1 MSRPTVVAVL
11 RALRGQGLEDAQE
24 SDHVWMADCPVC
36 RPLSD
41 GLLVLA
47 IREER
52 KDGPAALRCVS
63 GCKPEE
69 ILAALRLADL
79 DGGSGLRT
87 VRASEVAIE
96 QVRFLVPGRVPL
108 GALTLLCGDPGLG
121 KSTWTCE
128 VAAGTTRGDYGDP
141 ARVLMAN
148 AEDGAAHV
156 IVPRLAAADA
166 DLERVELFTVADAD
180 GERPFTIPDDV
191 ARLERHVQ
199 ASGAR
204 LVVID
209 PLNAHLSEQTNA
221 HRDHSVRRALAPLAA
236 MAQRL
241 GVAVLV
247 VLHLNKAAGTDALYR
262 VGGSVGLVGG
272 ARSVLLFTRDPDDEP
287 DGPRRAL
294 GHIKSNWST
303 LAETTIYE
311 HESVEVTLG
320 GATVQTHRLALIG
333 ESTIAGRDLLDVD
346 RDDPPASKRERAH
359 ELLAD
364 LLSDGDWHRAQDIE
378 EAGRAARIGR
388 RLIYKAAEEV
398 GVERERR
405 DFHGIAWWRLPV
417 VQPDVAQQSCTP
429 AVHDSEAPATTGDP
443 TVTDRLSCT
452 PSQDCTTTSAA
463 PGQPAGCTCPQPLP
477 SRDEHGGLSCTRCGR
492 ACTDWQGGAA

>member
-1 MSRPTVVAVL
+1 MSRPTVVAVM
-11 RALRGQGLEDAQE
+11 RALRGRGLDDARE
-24 SDHVWMADCPVC
+24 SEHVWMADCPLC
-36 RPLSD
+36 RALSD
-41 GLLVLA
+41 GLLPLVVSEA
-47 IREER
+47 K
-52 KDGPAALRCVS
+52 KDGPVTLRCVS

-69 ILAALRLADL
+69 ILAALGLADL
-79 DGGSGLRT
+79 DGAGLRT

-121 KSTWTCE
+121 KSTWTCAI
-128 VAAGTTRGDYGDP
+128 AAGTTRGDYGEP

-148 AEDGAAHV
+148 AEDGTSHV
-156 IVPRLAAADA
+156 IVLRLAAAGA
-166 DLERVELFTVADAD
+166 DLERVELFTVPDAD

-191 ARLERHVQ
+191 PRLEAYAQR
-199 ASGAR
+199 SGAR

-221 HRDHSVRRALAPLAA
+221 HRDHSVRRTLAPLAA

-303 LAETTIYE
+303 LAETVLYE
-311 HESVEVTLG
+311 HESAEVTVG
-320 GATVQTHRLALIG
+320 GTTVQTHRLALIG
-333 ESTIAGRDLLDVD
+333 ESTIAVRDLLDVD

-359 ELLAD
+359 ELLVD
-364 LLSDGDWHRAQDIE
+364 LLSDGDWHRAKDIE
-378 EAGRAARIGR
+378 HAAHQADISR
-388 RLIYKAAEEV
+388 RLLYKAAQDV
-398 GVERERR
+398 GIERERR
-405 DFHGIAWWRLPV
+405 DFHGVAWWRLPV
-417 VQPDVAQQSCTP
+417 VQPDTAQQSCTP
-429 AVHDSEAPATTGDP
+429 IVHDSETPTTTADPAPP
-443 TVTDRLSCT
+443 ERLSCT
-452 PSQDCTTTSAA
+452 PSQDCTTASAA
-463 PGQPAGCTCPQPLP
+463 PDQPAGCTCPQPLP
-477 SRDEHGGLSCTRCGR
+477 SPDEHGGLRCARCGR
-492 ACTDWQGGAA
+492 VCADWQGGAA

>member
-1 MSRPTVVAVL
+1 MSRPTVVAVM
-11 RALRGQGLEDAQE
+11 RALRAHGLDDARE
-24 SDHVWMADCPVC
+24 SEHVWMADCPLC
-36 RPLSD
+36 RTLSD
-41 GLLVLA
+41 GLLPLVVS
-47 IREER
+47 EGQ
-52 KDGPAALRCVS
+52 KDGPATLRCVS
-63 GCKPEE
+63 ACKPEE
-69 ILAALRLADL
+69 ILAALGLADI
-79 DGGSGLRT
+79 DGAALRT
-87 VRASEVAIE
+87 VRASEVTIE

-128 VAAGTTRGDYGDP
+128 VAAGTTQGRYGEP
-141 ARVLMAN
+141 GRVLMAN
-148 AEDGAAHV
+148 AEDGASHV
-156 IVPRLAAADA
+156 IVPRLAAAGA
-166 DLERVELFTVADAD
+166 DLERVELFTVPDAD

-191 ARLERHVQ
+191 PRLETYAQ

-221 HRDHSVRRALAPLAA
+221 HRDHSVRRTLAPLAA

-241 GVAVLV
+241 DVAVLV

-272 ARSVLLFTRDPDDEP
+272 ARSVLLFTHDPDDEP
-287 DGPRRAL
+287 DGTRRAL

-311 HESVEVTLG
+311 HEPVEVTVD

-333 ESTIAGRDLLDVD
+333 ESTIAGRELLDVD

-364 LLSDGDWHRAQDIE
+364 LLSDGDWHRAKDIE
-378 EAGRAARIGR
+378 HAAHQADISR
-388 RLIYKAAEEV
+388 RLLYKAADDI
-398 GVERERR
+398 GIERKRR
-405 DFHGIAWWRLPV
+405 DFPAVGWWRLPV
-417 VQPDVAQQSCTP
+417 VQPATAQQSCTT
-429 AVHDSEAPATTGDP
+429 ALHDSETPASKGDP
-443 TVTDRLSCT
+443 TLLDRLSCT
-452 PSQDCTTTSAA
+452 PSQDCTTVPPA
-463 PGQPAGCTCPQPLP
+463 PGKPAACTCEKPLASP
-477 SRDEHGGLSCTRCGR
+477 DPDGGLSCTRCGR
-492 ACTDWQGGAA
+492 ACTDWRGGAA

>member
-11 RALRGQGLEDAQE
+11 RALRARGLETAFE
-24 SDHVWMADCPVC
+24 SEHAWTADCPICIGFADGVA
-36 RPLSD
+36 PL
-41 GLLVLA
+41 VVK
-47 IREER
+47 EV
-52 KDGPAALRCVS
+52 KQDGPASLHCRT
-63 GCKPEE
+63 GCTSEA
-69 ILAALRLADL
+69 ILAALGLADL
-79 DGGSGLRT
+79 DGGGLRT

-121 KSTWTCE
+121 KSTWTCA
-128 VAAGTTRGDYGDP
+128 VAAGATRGDFGEP
-141 ARVLMAN
+141 AQVLMAN

-156 IVPRLAAADA
+156 IVPRLAAAGA
-166 DLERVELFTVADAD
+166 DLERVELFTVPDAD
-180 GERPFTIPDDV
+180 GDRSFTIPDDV

-199 ASGAR
+199 ACGAR

-209 PLNAHLSEQTNA
+209 PLAAHLGEQTNA

-241 GVAVLV
+241 DVAAVAVV
-247 VLHLNKAAGTDALYR
+247 HLNKAAGTDALYR

-294 GHIKSNWST
+294 GHLKSNWSA
-303 LAETTIYE
+303 LAETVVYE
-311 HESVEVTLG
+311 HEVAEVTIG

-333 ESTIAGRDLLDVD
+333 ESTMAGCELLDVD

-388 RLIYKAAEEV
+388 RLIYTVADDI

-405 DFHGIAWWRLPV
+405 DFPAVGWWRLPV
-417 VQPDVAQQSCTP
+417 VHTAAAQQSCTN
-429 AVHDSEAPATTGDP
+429 ALHDSQTPATTGDP
-443 TVTDRLSCT
+443 VPSQHRSCT
-452 PSQDCTTTSAA
+452 PSPDCTTATYAPDEQAA
-463 PGQPAGCTCPQPLP
+463 CTCKKPLP
-477 SRDEHGGLSCTRCGR
+477 SPDPDGGLSCTRCGR
-492 ACTDWQGGAA
+492 ACTDWKGGAA

>member
-11 RALRGQGLEDAQE
+11 RALRAVELRDARE
-24 SDHVWMADCPVC
+24 GEHVWTADCPVC
-36 RPLSD
+36 DGFAD
-41 GLLVLA
+41 GLAPLV
-47 IREER
+47 IKES
-52 KDGPAALRCVS
+52 KQDGPATLHCRTGCTADAILGAL
-63 GCKPEE
+63 G
-69 ILAALRLADL
+69 LADV
-79 DGGSGLRT
+79 DGGGLRT

-96 QVRFLVPGRVPL
+96 QVRFLVPDWVPL

-128 VAAGTTRGDYGDP
+128 VAAGTTTGRYGEP

-148 AEDGAAHV
+148 AEDGAGHV
-156 IVPRLAAADA
+156 IVPRLAAAGA
-166 DLERVELFTVADAD
+166 DLQRVELFTVPDAG
-180 GERPFTIPDDV
+180 GERSFTIPDDV

-199 ASGAR
+199 ACGAR

-209 PLNAHLSEQTNA
+209 PLNAHLGEQTNA
-221 HRDHSVRRALAPLAA
+221 HRDHSVRRALAPLAL

-241 GVAVLV
+241 DVAVLV
-247 VLHLNKAAGTDALYR
+247 VAHLNKAAGTDALYR

-311 HESVEVTLG
+311 HEAAEVTLG
-320 GATVQTHRLALIG
+320 GTTVQTHRLAVIG

-364 LLSDGDWHRAQDIE
+364 LLGDGDWHRAQDIV

-417 VQPDVAQQSCTP
+417 VQPDTAQQSCTP
-429 AVHDSEAPATTGDP
+429 IVHDSETPATTSDP
-443 TVTDRLSCT
+443 APPERLSCT
-452 PSQDCTTTSAA
+452 PSQDCTTATAA
-463 PGQPAGCTCPQPLP
+463 PDERAACTCEKPLASP
-477 SRDEHGGLSCTRCGR
+477 DPDGGLSCTRCGR
-492 ACTDWQGGAA
+492 ACIDWKGGAA

>member
-36 RPLSD
+36 RVLSD
-41 GLLVLA
+41 GLLPLA
-47 IREER
+47 VREER
-52 KDGPAALRCVS
+52 KDGPATLCCVS
-63 GCKPEE
+63 GCKQDA
-69 ILAALRLADL
+69 ILAALGLADL
-79 DGGSGLRT
+79 EGVGLRT

-96 QVRFLVPGRVPL
+96 QVRFLVPDRVPL

-121 KSTWTCE
+121 KSTWTCA
-128 VAAGTTRGDYGDP
+128 VAAGTTQGHYGEP

-156 IVPRLAAADA
+156 IVPRLAAAGA
-166 DLERVELFTVADAD
+166 ELERVELFTVPDAD
-180 GERPFTIPDDV
+180 GERPFTVPDDI

-199 ASGAR
+199 ACGAR

-209 PLNAHLSEQTNA
+209 PLNAHLGEQTNA
-221 HRDHSVRRALAPLAA
+221 HRDHSVRRALAPLAL

-241 GVAVLV
+241 DVAVLV
-247 VLHLNKAAGTDALYR
+247 VAHLNKAAGTDALYR
-262 VGGSVGLVGG
+262 VGGSIGLVGG

-294 GHIKSNWST
+294 GHIKSNWSM
-303 LAETTIYE
+303 LAETVVYA
-311 HESVEVTLG
+311 HEPVEVTIAG
-320 GATVQTHRLALIG
+320 TTVQTHRLALIG
-333 ESTIAGRDLLDVD
+333 ESTIAGRELLDVD
-346 RDDPPASKRERAH
+346 RDDPPASKRERAR
-359 ELLAD
+359 EMLAE
-364 LLSDGDWHRAQDIE
+364 LLSDGDWHRAQDIV

-417 VQPDVAQQSCTP
+417 VQPDAAQQPCTS
-429 AVHDSEAPATTGDP
+429 AVHDSETPATAGDP
-443 TVTDRLSCT
+443 ALPEPLSCT
-452 PSQDCTTTSAA
+452 PSQDCTTATAA
-463 PGQPAGCTCPQPLP
+463 PNEQVACICEKPLASP
-477 SRDEHGGLSCTRCGR
+477 DPDGGLSCTRCGR
-492 ACTDWQGGAA
+492 TCIDWKGGEA